1 MPTVWVAP
9 RFEFSQ
15 GPFMRDLHTVGGLR
29 AGWQILPVNLLM
41 LQIAYVYMHE
51 FIYIYIYIIF
61 TTIICGQSSRCVP
74 TAEEGRRCCRLS
86 RRLSMW
92 NWPNSSAVLQVWQC
106 RNNKH

>member
-51 FIYIYIYIIF
+51 FIYIYIYI
-61 TTIICGQSSRCVP
+61 SSLLPSYVARALGVCLQQKR
-74 TAEEGRRCCRLS
+74 EGD
-86 RRLSMW
+86 
-92 NWPNSSAVLQVWQC
+92 AVG
-106 RNNKH
+106 

>member
-1 MPTVWVAP
+1 VPTVWVAP

-51 FIYIYIYIIF
+51 FIYIYI
-61 TTIICGQSSRCVP
+61 SSLIPSYVARALGVCLQQKR
-74 TAEEGRRCCRLS
+74 EGD
-86 RRLSMW
+86 
-92 NWPNSSAVLQVWQC
+92 AVG
-106 RNNKH
+106 